1 MFFSGLFA
9 TPLPFILL
17 AVFYLYGAVSCFC
30 EKNSGHV
37 SSNGYKHEKTYF
49 LDKHSGDLVSTDHYE
64 IEKEQK
70 SPKKFDY
77 FSPSGIYFL
86 IKIHK
91 LKFVLEDPL
100 YSLKAYSG
108 KVFIRPPPRV

>member
-30 EKNSGHV
+30 EKDAAPTFSKNTQ
-37 SSNGYKHEKTYF
+37 EKTY
-49 LDKHSGDLVSTDHYE
+49 LLNEHSGHIVSSDHFG

-70 SPKKFDY
+70 SPKIIDY
-77 FSPSGIYFL
+77 FSQSGISLL

-100 YSLKAYSG
+100 YSQKVCSG
-108 KVFIRPPPRV
+108 KVFIRPPPFV